1 MELRINSQTVKTIDF
16 RSCLSDSFWF
26 TLINFGIAFLEIRQF
41 LVHVCN
47 YRGFLPEYPSVFC
60 FTLKTLDVSGST
72 FGISFQDIRQ
82 FLVHAGDADVAPAD
96 GAGRG
101 EELELGDDADDSD
114 DECYAR
120 ALQRLVH
127 RTPQLPD
134 RTSVIMLG
142 SWLMIHSNGGSM
154 ISQRGRQP
162 QKGVPIY
169 LAKIC

>member
-1 MELRINSQTVKTIDF
+1 MELPSWKF
-16 RSCLSDSFWF
+16 DSFWF
-26 TLINFGIAFLEIRQF
+26 TFVTIGVSFQ
-41 LVHVCN
+41 
-47 YRGFLPEYPSVFC
+47 EYPSVVC

-134 RTSVIMLG
+134 RTSVSILG
-142 SWLMIHSNGGSM
+142 SRLMIHSNGGSM

-162 QKGVPIY
+162 QKGVTN
-169 LAKIC
+169 LFGQNLLKIA